1 MHVLSLV
8 GFRSRLS
15 VLMEWAFA
23 YFTWQ
28 RRSRVILEV
37 PSAPPVVAQ
46 PSVIGHVLRLERL
59 PVDGV
64 RKDPPPA
71 AREAAG
77 TDAHPVA
84 TQVGSPRGLARAR

>member
-8 GFRSRLS
+8 GFRSRVS

-23 YFTWQ
+23 YFTWR

-37 PSAPPVVAQ
+37 PSAPPVAAK

-59 PVDGV
+59 PVDAIPKPV
-64 RKDPPPA
+64 PQAPPA
-71 AREAAG
+71 AREATG
-77 TDAHPVA
+77 H
-84 TQVGSPRGLARAR
+84 